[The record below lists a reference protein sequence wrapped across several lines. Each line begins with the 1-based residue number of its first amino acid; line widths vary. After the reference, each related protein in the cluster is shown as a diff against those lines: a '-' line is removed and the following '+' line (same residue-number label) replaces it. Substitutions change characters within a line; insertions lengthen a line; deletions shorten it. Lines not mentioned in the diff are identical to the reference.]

1 MTVAYIALGTNQ
13 GDLKANI
20 DAALAALDTLPTT
33 HVERVSSLLSNRAY
47 GVTDQPDFLNAVAEV
62 ETDLEPLQLLD
73 GLKELEVKLGRVPT
87 YRWGPRV
94 IDLDIVFYGEEVYRH
109 PRLTLPHIDMHNRDF
124 VLYPLAE
131 LVPDLMHPLLKKT
144 VSQLASELK
153 SR

>member
-1 MTVAYIALGTNQ
+1 MTRAYIALGTNQ

-20 DAALAALDTLPTT
+20 DAALAALDTLPSTT
-33 HVERVSSLLSNRAY
+33 VKRCSSLLANSAY

-62 ETDLEPLQLLD
+62 ETELEPLQLLD
-73 GLKELEVKLGRVPT
+73 ALKDLEVKLGRVPT

-94 IDLDIVFYGEEVYRH
+94 IDLDIVFYGDQVYRH

-124 VLYPLAE
+124 VLFPLAE
-131 LVPDLMHPLLKKT
+131 LAPDLMHPLLKKT